1 MQRASSSLLF
11 CIILITL
18 FTGNLR
24 VLSSDTE
31 VKNMKHETA
40 DSDIKKHHNRLK
52 LEKSP
57 YLLQHADNPV
67 DWYAWGPEAFE
78 KAIKENKPIFLSIG
92 YSTCHWCHVMAHE
105 SFEDPEVARLMN
117 DVFICIKVD
126 REERPDI
133 DNIYMRVCQMM
144 TGSGGWPLTI
154 LMTPDK
160 KPFFAGTYIPRE
172 SQHGRLGM
180 MDLVPRIKEV
190 WDTQHDEILKSADKI
205 TASLNQI
212 AHDASGPELDKS
224 TLKTAYDQL
233 TGRYSEQYGG
243 FGNAPKFPSPQNLLF
258 LLRYWQSTNDEKA
271 LRMVVKTLQSMQNGG
286 IYDHVGFGFHR
297 YSTDSHWLVPHFE
310 KMLYDQAMLAMAYTE
325 AYQATGI
332 KEFEETAKEIFA
344 YVLRDMT
351 DEEGGFY
358 SAEDAD
364 SEGVEGKFYVWTED
378 EIRQTLK
385 GDEADLIINVY
396 SIDKIGNFRD
406 EASGENTGANIL
418 HLNKS
423 LTEIAFKNK
432 ESVDGLKESVEAAR
446 QKLFAVRNKRV
457 HPHKD
462 DKILTD
468 WNGLMIAAL
477 AKGAQAFDEP
487 KYAEAAKRAADFILT
502 GMRRE
507 DGRILHRYRDGHTA
521 ILANVDDYA
530 FLIWGLLELYETVF
544 DVDYLQTALD
554 LNSEMIKYFWDE
566 KDGGFYFTAQDAEEL
581 IVRQKEIYDG
591 AIPSGNS
598 VAVSNLFRL
607 SRITANTDFEDKANK
622 IMLAFSKDVE
632 SAPSGYTQMM
642 VALGFGI
649 GPSYEIVIV
658 GNPEADDTK
667 EMLSSLGKHFIP
679 YKVVLLK
686 HDDQEK
692 ADITRIAEYTEYHSS
707 FDGKATAY
715 VCLDFACKMPVTNTE
730 EMLKLLNVSSSSN

>member
-172 SQHGRLGM
+172 SHHGRLGM
-180 MDLVPRIKEV
+180 MDLVPRIKEL

-332 KEFEETAKEIFA
+332 NEFEETAKEIFT

-351 DEEGGFY
+351 DKEGGFY

-566 KDGGFYFTAQDAEEL
+566 KDGGFYFTAEDAEEL

-679 YKVVLLK
+679 YKVILLK
-686 HDDQEK
+686 HDDQET
-692 ADITRIAEYTEYHSS
+692 ADITKIAEYTEYHSS

>member
-78 KAIKENKPIFLSIG
+78 KSIKENKPIFLSIG

-332 KEFEETAKEIFA
+332 NEFEETAKEIFT

-351 DEEGGFY
+351 DKEGGFY

-566 KDGGFYFTAQDAEEL
+566 KDGGFYFTAEDAEEL

-679 YKVVLLK
+679 YKVILLK
-686 HDDQEK
+686 HDDQET
-692 ADITRIAEYTEYHSS
+692 ADITKIAEYTEYHSS